1 MDWFNGHYSRQFS
14 IDEYTIQFKDW
25 INKYLLIASS
35 EDIKSILV
43 TETMLE
49 SRVNTLI
56 ELAKKTLE
64 DSDLSK
70 KLALVQERAVNF
82 WEVLQQIEFFYIKP
96 ENINWA
102 IKQLDKVQDKLPELK
117 TKIHEMLSGLSEF
130 AQEPW
135 EAGMRKI
142 AEETGLKAGDVFM
155 VLRVAIVGGPFSPPL
170 LESLQLL
177 GKEEVLNRI

>member
-1 MDWFNGHYSRQFS
+1 
-14 IDEYTIQFKDW
+14 
-25 INKYLLIASS
+25 
-35 EDIKSILV
+35 
-43 TETMLE
+43 
-49 SRVNTLI
+49 
-56 ELAKKTLE
+56 
-64 DSDLSK
+64 
-70 KLALVQERAVNF
+70 
-82 WEVLQQIEFFYIKP
+82 
-96 ENINWA
+96 
-102 IKQLDKVQDKLPELK
+102 
-117 TKIHEMLSGLSEF
+117 MLSGLSEF